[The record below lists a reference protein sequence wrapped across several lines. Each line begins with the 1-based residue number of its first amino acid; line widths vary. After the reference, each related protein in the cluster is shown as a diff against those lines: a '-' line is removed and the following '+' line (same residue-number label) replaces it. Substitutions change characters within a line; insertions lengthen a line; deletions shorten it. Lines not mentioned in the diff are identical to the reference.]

1 MNIFNIIKEIEKVD
15 PEVYDRLD
23 PRRAVFKHFTG
34 FGKKLAAAA
43 VPLAFGSMLNKA
55 YGQTGTPTIREVLEF
70 ALKLENLEYYFY
82 KRAADTNIFPSAAGK
97 TAFGVIRD
105 HEEDHVNFLRTA
117 ITGLG
122 GAAPT
127 TYTDANFDWTADGL
141 LGDTTFTNYP
151 TMLAVAQA
159 FEDTGVRAYKGAAP
173 ALMSN
178 DAVLQAALQIHS
190 VEARHAAHLRRMR
203 RDLAG
208 AGGAP
213 TQKPWI
219 TGNDR
224 GGLPSA
230 FQGVYDGEE
239 VTTQA
244 GVTITGT
251 FGGITIDANAASE
264 AFDEPLT
271 VAQVNTIVMP
281 FIA

>member
-1 MNIFNIIKEIEKVD
+1 MNIFNILKEVEKVD
-15 PEVYDRLD
+15 PEIFDRLD
-23 PRRAVFKHFTG
+23 PRRAVFKHFGG

-43 VPLAFGSMLNKA
+43 IPVAFGSMLNKA
-55 YGQTGTPTIREVLEF
+55 YGQTGTPTVREVLEF

-82 KRAADTNIFPSAAGK
+82 KRAADTNIFASAAGK
-97 TAFGVIRD
+97 TAFTVIRD

-127 TYTDANFDWTADGL
+127 NYTDANFDWTAKGL
-141 LGDTTFTNYP
+141 LGTSTFTDYP

-173 ALMSN
+173 ALMTN

-203 RDLAG
+203 RDMASG
-208 AGGAP
+208 VA
-213 TQKPWI
+213 TNKPWI
-219 TGNDR
+219 TMKDR
-224 GGLPSA
+224 GGLPPA

-244 GVTITGT
+244 GVNIVGT
-251 FGGITIDANAASE
+251 FNGIAIDANAASE

-271 VAQVNTIVMP
+271 VAQVNTIVAP
-281 FIA
+281 FIK

>member
-1 MNIFNIIKEIEKVD
+1 MNIFNILKEVEKVD
-15 PEVYDRLD
+15 PEVFDRLD
-23 PRRAVFKHFTG
+23 PRREVFKHFGG
-34 FGKKLAAAA
+34 FGKKLVAAAI
-43 VPLAFGSMLNKA
+43 PLAFGSMLNKA
-55 YGQTGTPTIREVLEF
+55 YGQNTTSVREVLEF

-105 HEEDHVNFLRTA
+105 HEEDHVNFLRQA

-127 TYTDANFDWTADGL
+127 TYTDANFDWTAKGL
-141 LGDTTFTNYP
+141 LGNATFTNYG

-173 ALMSN
+173 ALISN

-203 RDLAG
+203 RDMANGMAAL
-208 AGGAP
+208 
-213 TQKPWI
+213 KPWI
-219 TGNDR
+219 TMKDS
-224 GGLPSA
+224 GGLPPE
-230 FQGVYDGEE
+230 FQGIYDGEE

-244 GVTITGT
+244 GVNITGT

-271 VAQVNTIVMP
+271 VAQVTSIVAP
-281 FIA
+281 FLA

>member
-1 MNIFNIIKEIEKVD
+1 MNIFNILKEVEKVD
-15 PEVYDRLD
+15 PEIFDRID
-23 PRRAVFKHFTG
+23 PRREVFKHFGG

-43 VPLAFGSMLNKA
+43 IPIAFGSMLNKA
-55 YGQTGTPTIREVLEF
+55 YGQTAANPSVREVLEF
-70 ALKLENLEYYFY
+70 ALLLENLEYHFY
-82 KRAADTNIFPSAAGK
+82 LRAAATDIFPSAAGK

-105 HEEDHVNFLRTA
+105 HEKAHVDFLRAA
-117 ITGLG
+117 ISGMG

-127 TYTDANFDWTADGL
+127 TYTDASFDWTANGL
-141 LGDTTFTNYP
+141 LGNATFTSYP

-178 DAVLQAALQIHS
+178 DTVLQAALQIHS

-203 RDLAG
+203 RDMTNGVAG
-208 AGGAP
+208 L
-213 TQKPWI
+213 KPWI
-219 TGNDR
+219 TMKDR
-224 GGLPSA
+224 GGLPA
-230 FQGVYDGEE
+230 EFQGIYDGEE
-239 VTTQA
+239 NTTQA
-244 GVTITGT
+244 TVNITGT

-271 VAQVNTIVMP
+271 VAQVNAIVMP

>member
-1 MNIFNIIKEIEKVD
+1 MNIFHILKEIEKVD
-15 PEVYDRLD
+15 ENVFDRLD
-23 PRRAVFKHFTG
+23 PRRAVFKHFGG
-34 FGKKLAAAA
+34 FGKKLVAAA

-55 YGQTGTPTIREVLEF
+55 YGQSGTTPSVREVLEF

-82 KRAADTNIFPSAAGK
+82 KRAADTNIFPTPAGK

-117 ITGLG
+117 ISGLG

-127 TYTDANFDWTADGL
+127 SYTDANFDWTADGL
-141 LGDTTFTNYP
+141 LGNNTFTDYP

-173 ALMSN
+173 ALISN
-178 DAVLQAALQIHS
+178 NDVLQAALQIHS

-203 RDLAG
+203 RDMPSGVANL
-208 AGGAP
+208 
-213 TQKPWI
+213 KPWI
-219 TGNDR
+219 TMKDR
-224 GGLPSA
+224 GGIPPE
-230 FQGVYDGEE
+230 FQGIYDGEE
-239 VTTQA
+239 AVSQA

-251 FGGITIDANAASE
+251 FGGVTIDANAASE

-271 VAQVNTIVMP
+271 VAQVNAIVAP
-281 FIA
+281 FLA

>member
-1 MNIFNIIKEIEKVD
+1 MNIFNILKEVEKVD
-15 PEVYDRLD
+15 PEVFDRLD
-23 PRRAVFKHFTG
+23 PRREVFKHFGG
-34 FGKKLAAAA
+34 FGKKLVAAAI
-43 VPLAFGSMLNKA
+43 PLAFGSMLNKA
-55 YGQTGTPTIREVLEF
+55 YGQNTTSIRDVLEF

-105 HEEDHVNFLRTA
+105 HEEDHVNFLRQA

-127 TYTDANFDWTADGL
+127 TYTDANFDWTAKGL
-141 LGDTTFTNYP
+141 LGNATFTDYG

-173 ALMSN
+173 ALISN
-178 DAVLQAALQIHS
+178 DTVLQAALQIHS

-203 RDLAG
+203 RDMANGVANL
-208 AGGAP
+208 
-213 TQKPWI
+213 KPWI
-219 TGNDR
+219 TMKDR
-224 GGLPSA
+224 GGLPPE
-230 FQGVYDGEE
+230 FQGIYDGEDNIS
-239 VTTQA
+239 QG

-271 VAQVNTIVMP
+271 VAQVNTIVTP